1 VSPAGACGFESRPR
15 HRTSS
20 ACCLLAW
27 TETIFKRYTIENRR
41 LVQLI
46 GAALV
51 LSFLF
56 TALSP
61 LQRIFDRVALT
72 AAPAGD
78 LPERPDRL
86 SGNHRA
92 RQKVG
97 AALG

>member
-1 VSPAGACGFESRPR
+1 
-15 HRTSS
+15 
-20 ACCLLAW
+20 
-27 TETIFKRYTIENRR
+27 
-41 LVQLI
+41 
-46 GAALV
+46 V

-61 LQRIFDRVALT
+61 FQRIFDTVALT